1 VRWHSVPKLHGG
13 AQKSASVTLAALK
26 RTRKQR
32 SIIGRC
38 VEAAKGVDEEDNVM
52 NVVVAVLPAASDLDP
67 LSHKCLPG
75 NPQGFPTHR
84 SGLSRNF
91 NGK

>member
-1 VRWHSVPKLHGG
+1 VR
-13 AQKSASVTLAALK
+13 
-26 RTRKQR
+26 R
-32 SIIGRC
+32 
-38 VEAAKGVDEEDNVM
+38 EAAQAVDEEDKVM
-52 NVVVAVLPAASDLDP
+52 NVIVAVLLAASDLDL

-75 NPQGFPTHR
+75 NPQSFSTQR